1 MSTAGVQE
9 RAEQHG
15 RVDINGWVQAARRP
29 GVQMNSKSFK
39 FNSNM
44 SKLDS
49 IQTGPS
55 LTQNF

>member
-1 MSTAGVQE
+1 MSMAGVQE

-15 RVDINGWVQAARRP
+15 RVDINGWVQAAHRP

-44 SKLDS
+44 PKLDS

-55 LTQNF
+55 LAQNF